1 MWKTEFIPVMGRNP
15 SCCIFLDD
23 VQLPPVC
30 DCPVYKGNNKS
41 MPSMHGT
48 LVWKEFDTAV
58 LLNTVFRQGEKE
70 NQFKNV
76 LSSLRE
82 YKLSPE
88 QAIWLQQFQWDD
100 LKRAY
105 GPQFIKNLNDQG
117 LFVFPTHNEE
127 WLHNKD
133 SLLAANE
140 KSPIAKINVMS
151 KGSHSMSAAENSC
164 GNLSKTLYVCVGCK
178 VMLTTNLNI
187 KYGLFNGS
195 TGIIVDI
202 IYPPNKF
209 PQDCQPTTIMV
220 EFNKYT
226 GPLLQWR
233 EKLIVLVMVAR
244 ESKFLYV

>member
-1 MWKTEFIPVMGRNP
+1 
-15 SCCIFLDD
+15 
-23 VQLPPVC
+23 
-30 DCPVYKGNNKS
+30 

-133 SLLAANE
+133 RLLAANE
-140 KSPIAKINVMS
+140 KSPIAKINAIS
-151 KGSHSMSAAENSC
+151 KGSHSAIEDSC